1 VNNATLAGNH
11 GTWEGEMDIY
21 RYQELAYLAVPVMLG
36 MEFFMSAKEEKK
48 GGKETPLGSYVLDF
62 FGFVFTALLPAIFIF
77 TIWAVEAKTFPL
89 QGMALAKLDRYAVL
103 FFFVGGWWQI
113 FLFGA
118 LRARRIKAKEVG
130 KWYLWGPLISLG
142 VFISF
147 LVLWD
152 SPWNLKWISLIFY
165 LLIFGTLN
173 VLKAGIKT
181 IERTMW
187 VLSIITFIMVNI
199 MFILLE
205 SLV

>member
-1 VNNATLAGNH
+1 VNRSALAIHH
-11 GTWEGEMDIY
+11 GTQGGEMDIY
-21 RYQELAYLAVPVMLG
+21 RYQELAYLAVPVVLG
-36 MEFFMSAKEEKK
+36 MEFFLSAKVEKK
-48 GGKETPLGSYVLDF
+48 GREETPLGSYVLDF

-77 TIWAVEAKTFPL
+77 TIWAVESKSFPL

-118 LRARRIKAKEVG
+118 LRARRMKAQKAG
-130 KWYLWGPLISLG
+130 KWSLWGPLITLG
-142 VFISF
+142 VFISL

-152 SPWNLKWISLIFY
+152 SPWNLKWISLLFY
-165 LLIFGTLN
+165 LLIFGLLN
-173 VLKAGIKT
+173 VFKAGMKT

-187 VLSIITFIMVNI
+187 VLSVITFIMVNI